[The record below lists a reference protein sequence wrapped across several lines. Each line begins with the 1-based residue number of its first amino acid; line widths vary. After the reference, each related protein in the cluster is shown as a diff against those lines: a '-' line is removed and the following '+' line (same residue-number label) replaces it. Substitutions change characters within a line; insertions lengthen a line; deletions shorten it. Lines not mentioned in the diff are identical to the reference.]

1 MYDLGDIIS
10 ILLGCYKPM
19 VLRPTSEGNFK
30 VIGPCFILG
39 LMEGEALLGQIPVPW
54 TVQYSGQYDRIFLN
68 KETKEKTVE
77 DPRLCSLPPDW
88 ESVEVTRT
96 NDEPIHFGYFRN
108 KKSGEV
114 MNSDPR
120 MLPEALEKR
129 GIKLEKFC
137 LV

>member
-1 MYDLGDIIS
+1 
-10 ILLGCYKPM
+10 M

-30 VIGPCFILG
+30 VIGPCFIFG

-77 DPRLCSLPPDW
+77 DPRLRSLPPDW

-96 NDEPIHFGYFRN
+96 SNEPIHFGYFRN
-108 KKSGEV
+108 KKSGEM